1 MTSSTFG
8 GFQGI
13 IFDAYGTLFD
23 VASLEHR
30 CAVLTQRSAEFSALW
45 RSKQLEYSVLRTVM
59 DRYVDF
65 GQVTSDALDYTAT
78 AFGVDLDPVQRRE
91 LMKGWLELSPFADV
105 RPALE
110 RLDRSRQRMGIL
122 SNGTHQMLDPM
133 IRAAGLDAYFDAV
146 LTSERVQTFKPDPH
160 IYALV
165 PERFHARMN
174 EMLFV
179 TANGFD
185 VAGAKAA
192 GFTVCRVNRVG
203 LPLDPLGY
211 QPDFV
216 VRDLG
221 ELVDQLVADE

>member
-23 VASLEHR
+23 VLSLEHR
-30 CAVLTQRSAEFSALW
+30 CAALTPRAAEFSALW
-45 RSKQLEYSVLRTVM
+45 RSKQLEYAVLRTVM

-78 AFGVDLDPVQRRE
+78 AFGVDLDPMQRRD
-91 LMKGWLELSPFADV
+91 LMRGWLELAPFADV
-105 RPALE
+105 GPALE
-110 RLDRSRQRMGIL
+110 RLDRARQRMGIL

-133 IRAAGLDAYFDAV
+133 ISAAGLTDYFDVV
-146 LTSERVQTFKPDPH
+146 LTSERVQAFKPDPH

-174 EMLFV
+174 ELLFV

-192 GFTVCRVNRVG
+192 GFTVCRVNRAG

-221 ELVDQLVADE
+221 ELVDQLVGDE